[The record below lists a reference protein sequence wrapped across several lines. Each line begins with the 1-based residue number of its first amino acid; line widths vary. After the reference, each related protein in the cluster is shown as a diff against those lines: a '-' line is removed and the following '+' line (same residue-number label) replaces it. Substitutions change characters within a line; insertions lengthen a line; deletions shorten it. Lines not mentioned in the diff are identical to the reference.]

1 MQQRLP
7 STSTL
12 YKLLKTNKRSIYIV
26 TTEHTFVNYEVE
38 KSHRT
43 LFIPLYGKA
52 RVSRKN
58 IILSDP
64 IAEKIWEKEAFPVK
78 GKSGSK
84 WLAYNMAMR
93 ARIFDEWTDSMIEQ
107 DPGALVL
114 HIGCGLDS
122 RCQRVKNHPKLWLD
136 CDFPD
141 VISMRR
147 RYYEETS
154 TYQKHELNASDPEQV
169 RALPDSNNVI
179 VILEGISMYLTN
191 EQLRA
196 FLAVLQEKYKSVHI
210 LMDIY
215 TVFGAKASKYK
226 NPINDVGVTTVY
238 GIDDIN
244 GLLKGLQ
251 IRFKAEHSLTPPEL
265 VDELQ
270 GFDKRFFKLMFTGK
284 MYKKIYRLVEL
295 ERTMFR

>member
-154 TYQKHELNASDPEQV
+154 TYQMHELNASDPEQV

>member
-1 MQQRLP
+1 M
-7 STSTL
+7 
-12 YKLLKTNKRSIYIV
+12 NN
-26 TTEHTFVNYEVE
+26 VN
-38 KSHRT
+38 RT

-52 RVSRKN
+52 RVSKKN
-58 IILSDP
+58 IILRDP
-64 IAEKIWEKEAFPVK
+64 LAEKIWEKEAFPVK
-78 GKSGSK
+78 GKSASK

-93 ARIFDEWTDSMIEQ
+93 ARIFDEWTDSMVEQ

-147 RYYEETS
+147 SYYEETPV
-154 TYQKHELNASDPEQV
+154 YQMRELNASDTEQV

-191 EQLRA
+191 RQLRA
-196 FLAVLQEKYKSVHI
+196 LFAVLQEKYGSVHI

-215 TVFGAKASKYK
+215 TIFGAKASKYK

-238 GIDDIN
+238 GIDDIDD
-244 GLLKGLQ
+244 LLKGLQ
-251 IRFKAEHSLTPPEL
+251 IRFKAEHSLTPPDLVNEL
-265 VDELQ
+265 K
-270 GFDKRFFKLMFTGK
+270 GSDKTFFKLMFTGK

-295 ERTMFR
+295 ERL

>member
-1 MQQRLP
+1 M
-7 STSTL
+7 
-12 YKLLKTNKRSIYIV
+12 N
-26 TTEHTFVNYEVE
+26 EVNN
-38 KSHRT
+38 T

-52 RVSRKN
+52 KVSKQN
-58 IILSDP
+58 IILKDP
-64 IAEKIWEKEAFPVK
+64 TAERIWAAEGFPIR
-78 GKSGSK
+78 GKSRSK

-93 ARIFDEWTDSMIEQ
+93 ARVFDNWTGKMLKQNKD
-107 DPGALVL
+107 ALVL

-154 TYQKHELNASDPEQV
+154 TYQMRELNASDPEQV
-169 RALPDSNNVI
+169 RALPDSDNVI

-191 EQLRA
+191 EQIRA
-196 FLAVLQEKYKSVHI
+196 FFAVLQEKYETVHI

-238 GIDDIN
+238 GIDDIS
-244 GLLKGLQ
+244 GLLNGLQ

-270 GFDKRFFKLMFTGK
+270 GFDKCFFKLLFTGK
-284 MYKKIYRLVEL
+284 TYRKIYRLVEL

>member
-1 MQQRLP
+1 M
-7 STSTL
+7 
-12 YKLLKTNKRSIYIV
+12 
-26 TTEHTFVNYEVE
+26 
-38 KSHRT
+38 
-43 LFIPLYGKA
+43 
-52 RVSRKN
+52 
-58 IILSDP
+58 
-64 IAEKIWEKEAFPVK
+64 
-78 GKSGSK
+78 
-84 WLAYNMAMR
+84 
-93 ARIFDEWTDSMIEQ
+93 
-107 DPGALVL
+107 
-114 HIGCGLDS
+114 
-122 RCQRVKNHPKLWLD
+122 
-136 CDFPD
+136 
-141 VISMRR
+141 
-147 RYYEETS
+147 
-154 TYQKHELNASDPEQV
+154 HELNASDPEQV

-284 MYKKIYRLVEL
+284 MYRKIYRLVEL
-295 ERTMFR
+295 VENGR

>member
-1 MQQRLP
+1 MD
-7 STSTL
+7 S
-12 YKLLKTNKRSIYIV
+12 
-26 TTEHTFVNYEVE
+26 VN
-38 KSHRT
+38 RT

-52 RVSRKN
+52 KVSKKN

-64 IAEKIWEKEAFPVK
+64 YAEKIWEKEAFPVK

-93 ARIFDEWTDSMIEQ
+93 ARIFDEWTESMIEQ
-107 DPGALVL
+107 DSGALVL

-122 RCQRVKNHPKLWLD
+122 RCQRVKKYPKLWLD
-136 CDFPD
+136 CDFQD

-147 RYYEETS
+147 SYYEETS
-154 TYQKHELNASDPEQV
+154 VYQMRELNASDPEQV

-191 EQLRA
+191 GQIRA
-196 FLAVLQEKYKSVHI
+196 FFAVLQEKYKSVHI

-238 GIDDIN
+238 GIDDIDD
-244 GLLKGLQ
+244 LLKGLQ
-251 IRFKAEHSLTPPEL
+251 IRFKAEHSLTPPDL

-270 GFDKRFFKLMFTGK
+270 GFEKCFFKFLFTGK
-284 MYKKIYRLVEL
+284 TYRKIYRLIEL
-295 ERTMFR
+295 ERL

>member
-1 MQQRLP
+1 M
-7 STSTL
+7 
-12 YKLLKTNKRSIYIV
+12 N
-26 TTEHTFVNYEVE
+26 EVN
-38 KSHRT
+38 RT

-52 RVSRKN
+52 RVSKKN

-64 IAEKIWEKEAFPVK
+64 FAEKIWEKEAFPVK
-78 GKSGSK
+78 GKSASK

-93 ARIFDEWTDSMIEQ
+93 ARIFDEWTDSMIER

-154 TYQKHELNASDPEQV
+154 TYQMRELNASDTEQV
-169 RALPDSNNVI
+169 KVLPDSNNVI

-191 EQLRA
+191 EQIRA

-238 GIDDIN
+238 GIDDIS
-244 GLLKGLQ
+244 GLLNGLQ

-270 GFDKRFFKLMFTGK
+270 GFDKCFFKLLFTGK
-284 MYKKIYRLVEL
+284 TYRKIYRLVEL